1 MSRIIKGRA
10 PELASLLM
18 DQSEGERI
26 PFDITFKIVEF
37 GEVAD
42 EEEGG
47 REEVKAHRLILGS
60 YSTVFKAMF
69 YGPMKETRDVIPVE
83 GTTVEA
89 FKRMI
94 EYFYH
99 VDIDCSEMTIKELF
113 GIVDLAERYNVDK
126 LKEEMTKQMEIV
138 SIPMESLMEV
148 VSIASEFSH
157 FEVGSS
163 TLLLNCAKVF
173 QNNIRDKAAQLQF
186 LVDQHACGKGLL
198 ALELITL
205 VKTLECENCEDICRD
220 GGSVREDMFRK
231 GLKVKPNTSHSY
243 WDSRAPGVATD
254 CYKVVAVLGINKVNV
269 KSERSQ
275 SEFHFYTL
283 CNWKP
288 TFCYD
293 CRG

>member
-205 VKTLECENCEDICRD
+205 VKTL
-220 GGSVREDMFRK
+220 
-231 GLKVKPNTSHSY
+231 P
-243 WDSRAPGVATD
+243 
-254 CYKVVAVLGINKVNV
+254 AVWEL
-269 KSERSQ
+269 
-275 SEFHFYTL
+275 
-283 CNWKP
+283 
-288 TFCYD
+288 
-293 CRG
+293 RG